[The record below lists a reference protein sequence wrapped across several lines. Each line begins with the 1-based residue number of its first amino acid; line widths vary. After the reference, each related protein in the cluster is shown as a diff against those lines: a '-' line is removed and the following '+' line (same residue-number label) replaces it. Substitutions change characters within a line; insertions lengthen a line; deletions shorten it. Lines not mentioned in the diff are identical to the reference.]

1 MDNILID
8 RFIAKEMAKN
18 ESLNAKQIDIGE
30 SSNVDFE
37 SKIEANDNN
46 FNKLLS
52 KQSKLI
58 PPKKEKDKQKKESL
72 KKKYLK
78 ININQYLFLKL
89 IEMLNKLIS

>member
-46 FNKLLS
+46 FFNKLLS

-58 PPKKEKDKQKKESL
+58 PPKKRKR
-72 KKKYLK
+72 
-78 ININQYLFLKL
+78 
-89 IEMLNKLIS
+89 